1 MKRWLW
7 LFLVIILVS
16 GCSQITESLGEPVNP
31 DDTSTTTIEV
41 TPGQTFG
48 NIAKELDRLEL
59 ISSAFALNSY
69 VDEHNLASA
78 LQVGT
83 YEISPSMDIATIAG
97 LMTQVQATME
107 TVTVTIPEGFENKD
121 VIARLQEFGFAQ
133 DVDAFNDILQN
144 HPFDYP
150 FLEGI
155 DRSYKLEGY
164 LFPDTYEF
172 YKDASDLDIITKML
186 DNFAIKYTPEYQA
199 RAEELGLTT
208 NEVITLASIV
218 EREARKRE
226 EFDMVASVFWNRIN
240 IDMPLQAC
248 STVQYILG
256 ERKWVL
262 SIEET
267 QIDSPYNTYQIPGLP
282 PSPIAQPSQVA
293 IESVLYPPET
303 PYLFFVVANLGDGT
317 HLFAETYDEHLA
329 NIEISE
335 ANLQKAIESS
345 NP

>member
-1 MKRWLW
+1 MKRFGW
-7 LFLVIILVS
+7 ILIAIVLLA
-16 GCSQITESLGEPVNP
+16 GCSKITESLGEAVDPN
-31 DDTSTTTIEV
+31 DTSVTIVEV
-41 TPGQTFG
+41 SPGQTFG
-48 NIAKELDRLEL
+48 SVAKELDRLKL
-59 ISSAFALNSY
+59 ISSAYALTSF
-69 VDEHNLASA
+69 VDNNNLSGS

-83 YEISPSMDIATIAG
+83 YEISPSMDVATIVG
-97 LMTQVQATME
+97 LMTVSQTVRE

-133 DVDAFNDILQN
+133 DVAAFQDLLMN
-144 HPFDYP
+144 YP
-150 FLEGI
+150 FEYDFLDGV
-155 DRSYKLEGY
+155 DRTYQLEGY

-172 YKDASDLDIITKML
+172 YVDASDLDIITKML
-186 DNFAIKYTPEYQA
+186 DNFDIKYTPEYRA

-226 EFDMVASVFWNRIN
+226 EFAMVASVFWNRIN

-282 PSPIAQPSQVA
+282 PAPISQPSQVA
-293 IESVLYPPET
+293 IESVLYPPDTE
-303 PYLFFVVANLGDGT
+303 YLFFVVANLGDGT
-317 HLFAETYDEHLA
+317 HLFGKTYDEHLA
-329 NIEISE
+329 NIAISE
-335 ANLQKAIESS
+335 ENLQKAIDNET
-345 NP
+345 P

>member
-1 MKRWLW
+1 MKRFICLIA
-7 LFLVIILVS
+7 LIVLVS
-16 GCSQITESLGEPVNP
+16 SCSMITESLGEPVNP
-31 DDTSTTTIEV
+31 NDTSTTTIVVEA
-41 TPGQTFG
+41 GQNFG
-48 NIAKELDRLEL
+48 SVAKQLDELKL
-59 ISSAFALNSY
+59 ISSAYALNSY
-69 VDEHNLASA
+69 VDEHNLASQ
-78 LQVGT
+78 LQVGS

-97 LMTQVQATME
+97 LMTQVQAAKP
-107 TVTVTIPEGFENKD
+107 TVTITIPEGFENKD
-121 VIARLQEFGFAQ
+121 VIALLQEFGFAK
-133 DVDAFNDILQN
+133 DVAAFEDILQN
-144 HPFDYP
+144 HPFDYA

-172 YKDASDLDIITKML
+172 YTDASDLDVITKML
-186 DNFAIKYTPEYQA
+186 DNFAVKYTPELQA
-199 RAEELGLTT
+199 RAKEIGLST

-226 EFDMVASVFWNRIN
+226 EFPLVAGVFRNRIA

-282 PSPIAQPSQVA
+282 PSPIAQPSLVA
-293 IESVLYPPET
+293 IESVLYPTESD
-303 PYLFFVVANLGDGT
+303 YLFFVVANLGDGT
-317 HLFAETYDEHLA
+317 HLFAKTYEEHLA
-329 NIEISE
+329 NVAISE
-335 ANLQKAIESS
+335 ANLQKAIES
-345 NP
+345 PAP